1 MFFSKGAISLRIA
14 MFTDA
19 YIPQANG
26 VAISV
31 HLFRK
36 ALERLGHEVY
46 IVSPVGPSFDSKVLV
61 LGGVTF
67 MSEKQHIIAKS
78 GLLPIT
84 EFVKKNKVEVIHS
97 HAPFALGF
105 RALAV
110 QKRLRIPH
118 VHTYHTLLVEYRHYI
133 PRPLTPSRRS
143 VEEFSAWF
151 CNTVNRVIAPTE
163 RIRKELTKYGVKR
176 PIDVIPTGIDVDLFE
191 SEPTFDIRRKLDIP
205 RNSKILLFVGRLA
218 KEKNVGFILQC
229 TKKLLDRGCDVY
241 TIIVGEGP
249 ERVNLRKKCRELSLE
264 SRIIFTGSL
273 PREEL
278 ADYYKQADVFVF
290 ASSSETQ
297 GLVVLESLAAAL
309 PVVAVAEMGVGD
321 VLRDG
326 EGVIL
331 LDKADLEAFTEKVE
345 MLLNDGRLRE
355 RLSVK
360 GREYVKKY
368 WSTEASAKLAERC
381 YKKAILE
388 GAFPA
393 EFTDNLWVEKIA
405 SGLKKIPNRLFKN
418 VVSGGARRGSFKYF
432 ARSYRR

>member
-1 MFFSKGAISLRIA
+1 MRIA
-14 MFTDA
+14 MFTDT

-36 ALERLGHEVY
+36 ALEKLGHEVY
-46 IVSPVGPSFDSKVLV
+46 IVSPVGPSFDKKVLV

-105 RALAV
+105 RALVV
-110 QKRLRIPH
+110 QNRLKIPH

-133 PRPLTPSRRS
+133 PKPLTPPRRS

-151 CNTVNRVIAPTE
+151 CNTVNRVIAPTD
-163 RIRKELTKYGVKR
+163 RIRKELAEYGVKK

-191 SEPTFDIRRKLDIP
+191 SAPTFNIRRKLNIP
-205 RNSKILLFVGRLA
+205 HDSRILLFVGRLA
-218 KEKNVGFILQC
+218 KEKNVSFILQC
-229 TKKLLDRGCDVY
+229 TRKLLDRGCDVY
-241 TIIVGEGP
+241 TIVVGEGP
-249 ERVNLRKKCRELSLE
+249 ERVNLRKECRELSLE
-264 SRIIFTGSL
+264 SRIIFTGCL

-297 GLVVLESLAAAL
+297 GLVVLESLAAAV
-309 PVVAVAEMGVGD
+309 PVVAVAEMGVGE

-326 EGVIL
+326 EGAIL
-331 LDKADLEAFTEKVE
+331 LDRADLEVFTEKVE
-345 MLLNDGRLRE
+345 MLLSDDRLRE
-355 RLSVK
+355 HLSVK

-368 WSTEASAKLAERC
+368 WSTEVSARLAEKC
-381 YKKAILE
+381 YEKAVLE

-393 EFTDNLWVEKIA
+393 KFTDNLWVEKIA
-405 SGLKKIPNRLFKN
+405 SELRKIPNRLFKN